1 MMSEQPLQNSEAQS
15 MEPETMGRRIAA
27 ARKSKNLTQQ
37 QLADRLGV
45 TNKAVSKWE
54 TDEGCPDLKTIPALC
69 RELDLTADQLL
80 TGAPAPE
87 PVPLTFWAWCERH
100 ANSLSWALLGA
111 GLGGILGILAYNH
124 GWL

>member
-1 MMSEQPLQNSEAQS
+1 MSEQPSSNSEGQG
-15 MEPETMGRRIAA
+15 MEQETMGRRIAA
-27 ARKSKNLTQQ
+27 ARKSKKLTQQ

-54 TDEGCPDLKTIPALC
+54 TDEGCPDLKLIPVLC
-69 RELDLTADQLL
+69 RELSLTADQLL
-80 TGAPAPE
+80 AGAPAPA

-100 ANSLSWALLGA
+100 GRSLSLALLGA
-111 GLGGILGILAYNH
+111 GAGAILGILAYNH

>member
-1 MMSEQPLQNSEAQS
+1 
-15 MEPETMGRRIAA
+15 MEHETMGRRIAA
-27 ARKSKNLTQQ
+27 ARKARNLTQQ
-37 QLADRLGV
+37 QLADQLGV

-69 RELDLTADQLL
+69 KALDLTADQLL

-87 PVPLTFWAWCERH
+87 SVPLTFWAWCERH
-100 ANSLSWALLGA
+100 ARSLSWALLGA
-111 GLGGILGILAYNH
+111 GLGAILGILAYNH

>member
-1 MMSEQPLQNSEAQS
+1 MSEQPFSSREAHT
-15 MEPETMGRRIAA
+15 MEHETMGRRIAA
-27 ARKSKNLTQQ
+27 ARRARGLTQQ
-37 QLADRLGV
+37 QLADQLGV

-54 TDEGCPDLKTIPALC
+54 TDEGCPDLKTVPALC
-69 RELDLTADQLL
+69 RALDLTADQLL
-80 TGAPAPE
+80 TGAPAPD

-100 ANSLSWALLGA
+100 ANSLSRALLGA

>member
-1 MMSEQPLQNSEAQS
+1 MMSEQPLQNSEAQD
-15 MEPETMGRRIAA
+15 MEQETMGRRIAA
-27 ARKSKNLTQQ
+27 ARKHKDLTQQ

-45 TNKAVSKWE
+45 TNKAISKWE

-87 PVPLTFWAWCERH
+87 PVPLTFWAWYERH
-100 ANSLSWALLGA
+100 ARSLSRALLGA
-111 GLGGILGILAYNH
+111 GLGAILGILAYNH
-124 GWL
+124 NWL